1 MGQAREK
8 KYSLFICNSNVNGRP
23 VFLLAKSGNSG
34 MGVSATAGTMVLGVG
49 ADLVLWLPNFVLRP
63 EPGTCSYAVP

>member
-1 MGQAREK
+1 M
-8 KYSLFICNSNVNGRP
+8 
-23 VFLLAKSGNSG
+23 
-34 MGVSATAGTMVLGVG
+34 SATAGTMVLGVG